1 MHPNS
6 LVRLLAAA
14 ETAPLTQP
22 NPTAMKLLPI
32 GWIAIFV
39 AMFYF
44 MVIRPQQ
51 KRARV
56 QADLLKA
63 LRPGDK
69 VITTGGL
76 IGVVVGLKDKSVS
89 IRSADT
95 KIEILKSAVTEIT
108 ERAAAAPEA

>member
-1 MHPNS
+1 MNPS
-6 LVRLLAAA
+6 AIVSLLAAA
-14 ETAPLTQP
+14 AVPQTQP
-22 NPTAMKLLPI
+22 NPTAGLLNL
-32 GWIAIFV
+32 AAMVLFFV
-39 AMFYF
+39 AMMYF
-44 MVIRPQQ
+44 VVIRPQQ
-51 KRARV
+51 KRARE

-69 VITTGGL
+69 IITSGGL

-95 KIEILKSAVTEIT
+95 KLEVLKSAVTEIT